1 MCFFVMLVSRSV
13 FRLQIFES
21 ESGQLGFLRL
31 AFWCK
36 SGCKKHFFDR
46 TRNSDDFRVEF
57 WCFSEALGAVF
68 LTFAALETGLKID
81 GLSGGCPNRSPA
93 GGGGNPRPIWHP

>member
-1 MCFFVMLVSRSV
+1 MCFFVMLVSRSG
-13 FRLQIFES
+13 FCLQIFES
-21 ESGQLGFLRL
+21 ESGQLGFLKL

-36 SGCKKHFFDR
+36 SGHKKHFFDR

-68 LTFAALETGLKID
+68 LTFAGLETGLKIA
-81 GLSGGCPNRSPA
+81 GFSGVPDHK
-93 GGGGNPRPIWHP
+93 NPRWRC